1 MKTPIRIL
9 LVVLC
14 AALVIAMPFA
24 IYSPVQNSAGE
35 EGGDEEE
42 IDFSRLFI
50 SAAYAEE
57 EEVLLDAESDG
68 ELHIESGW
76 ELPLDFTVPPMP
88 NPAGFTE
95 DGYADQSI
103 RVRVETRKI
112 DKLVVDI
119 AWIEIADASQLRT
132 AVAYNKPKNKQEMTF
147 TKLARNNNAIV
158 AMNGDKYTEL
168 EDAKTFEYRMTEKI
182 RSKANRYRDLLIID
196 DKGDFHF
203 LLRSE
208 GLKELPGRLKAEGR
222 QLVNGFCFGPALVMD
237 GELIDQSTNDDYKY
251 NPKGLEPRSAIGQ
264 IGPLSYVM
272 VLVEGRSGES
282 TGTTFQ
288 GLANIMFD
296 LGCQQAYNLDGGNSA
311 ELALMGP
318 ADAEGKLTVAR
329 HFEGGAGGRSQKD
342 IIYFAT
348 AVPES
353 EWQGE

>member
-1 MKTPIRIL
+1 MIRNCIQ
-9 LVVLC
+9 C
-14 AALVIAMPFA
+14 
-24 IYSPVQNSAGE
+24 GK
-35 EGGDEEE
+35 E
-42 IDFSRLFI
+42 IDREEMAFCPYCGGKLPEPKPVPEAPRHEK
-50 SAAYAEE
+50 AEQWIRK
-57 EEVLLDAESDG
+57 AMRES
-68 ELHIESGW
+68 SF
-76 ELPLDFTVPPMP
+76 PK
-88 NPAGFTE
+88 
-95 DGYADQSI
+95 
-103 RVRVETRKI
+103 RK
-112 DKLVVDI
+112 
-119 AWIEIADASQLRT
+119 EI
-132 AVAYNKPKNKQEMTF
+132 
-147 TKLARNNNAIV
+147 
-158 AMNGDKYTEL
+158 L
-168 EDAKTFEYRMTEKI
+168 EK
-182 RSKANRYRDLLIID
+182 
-196 DKGDFHF
+196 
-203 LLRSE
+203 

-264 IGPLSYVM
+264 IGPLSYVL